1 MYVGAGA
8 SDLRPYRADAPGRGS
23 PWSHALLWCH
33 IARIAGSFAVVGIA
47 TLYVR
52 AIQSAM
58 CFATLRHQFSYEVT
72 PAESGHAAT
81 HFEHAYRQV
90 STCKGHTYAQSSL
103 RSMER
108 YYVPNIKSRHEL
120 DRSYPHPLIR
130 ST

>member
-1 MYVGAGA
+1 MISCAAMTPRHAHRRV
-8 SDLRPYRADAPGRGS
+8 LRRGRHRNTVREGN
-23 PWSHALLWCH
+23 PVAHACD
-33 IARIAGSFAVVGIA
+33 RQRS
-47 TLYVR
+47 
-52 AIQSAM
+52 AI

-81 HFEHAYRQV
+81 HFEHACRQV

-108 YYVPNIKSRHEL
+108 YYAPNIKSRHEL